1 MRKQLSRG
9 ILVLL
14 PKLIFN
20 LFRRSLHRLLSALI
34 HRRDEEKR
42 QSAKM
47 DKMKNEGN
55 CYDFKLQRCHFL
67 EQKVAF
73 SMSSDVVSEIIR
85 IHIVYHFSCVT
96 LSHQKF
102 FNLDSIVKKVRP
114 EHFYG

>member
-34 HRRDEEKR
+34 DETRK
-42 QSAKM
+42 SAQM
-47 DKMKNEGN
+47 DRMKNEGK